1 MKITPKSVNL
11 FMLFKLPLAYLSGVR
26 VQTLS
31 EEQATVKITHKWMN
45 QNPFKSMFWA
55 AQGMAAEMS
64 TGVLVMKAIEDSKEN
79 TSMLVTHQEANFY
92 KKATGEILFTCKGGD
107 EIRKAIKMSKQ
118 SKEGQVVQ
126 LIAEGKNE
134 DGVVVSKF
142 NFEWSLKVKL

>member
-1 MKITPKSVNL
+1 
-11 FMLFKLPLAYLSGVR
+11 MLFKLPLAYISGVR

-64 TGVLVMKAIEDSKEN
+64 TGVLVMRAIADSKEN
-79 TSMLVTHQEANFY
+79 VSMLVTHQEANFY
-92 KKATGEILFTCKGGD
+92 KKATGKIVFTCKGGN
-107 EIRKAIKMSKQ
+107 EISKAIKMSKIN
-118 SKEGQVVQ
+118 KEGQVVQ

-142 NFEWSLKVKL
+142 SFEWSLKVKL